1 MAVRAS
7 AQQTIIDITDAY
19 SVYLTCASY
28 TFPGTTSAAKAGS
41 AKTQVVAMRGTEQV
55 TATVDTSKC
64 EAPTGVTVTSD
75 ADATSPTLTVSVT
88 TAVTAPGKVTIPVV
102 VDGGV
107 DFTLEFA
114 YGIALTGAQGVPGT
128 SVKVSSTSVTYQA
141 SGSGTTAPTGT
152 WATTVPGVA
161 QGQYLWTKTVVS
173 YSDGKST
180 TSYSVSRQGVNG
192 SDGADAISM
201 VITSSNGTIFK
212 NARISTTLTA
222 HVYRGGAELS
232 ATDVAKLGTIRWYKD
247 GSTTAA
253 ATGASM
259 TLTADSVN
267 VKTNVVAQLDGG
279 APDVVARA
287 EVTLV
292 GLEYV
297 EGAAFDEY
305 RKERSETD
313 DALAQQ
319 VSGIS
324 ETQSGLVEST
334 TSLTQRADGWDAS
347 VTRVEAI
354 TDQLDGVSQVTR
366 EVTDW
371 ARLDASDATEPAL
384 EIGTTASDFKE
395 RLSNRRL
402 RFQYKGDDVLTL
414 DGESSSVSAA
424 RVRIGAYEWRPT
436 NGGRNLSLVYVGGES

>member
-1 MAVRAS
+1 MA
-7 AQQTIIDITDAY
+7 
-19 SVYLTCASY
+19 
-28 TFPGTTSAAKAGS
+28 G
-41 AKTQVVAMRGTEQV
+41 
-55 TATVDTSKC
+55 
-64 EAPTGVTVTSD
+64 
-75 ADATSPTLTVSVT
+75 
-88 TAVTAPGKVTIPVV
+88 
-102 VDGGV
+102 
-107 DFTLEFA
+107 
-114 YGIALTGAQGVPGT
+114 
-128 SVKVSSTSVTYQA
+128 
-141 SGSGTTAPTGT
+141 
-152 WATTVPGVA
+152 
-161 QGQYLWTKTVVS
+161 
-173 YSDGKST
+173 
-180 TSYSVSRQGVNG
+180 
-192 SDGADAISM
+192 
-201 VITSSNGTIFK
+201 
-212 NARISTTLTA
+212 
-222 HVYRGGAELS
+222 
-232 ATDVAKLGTIRWYKD
+232 
-247 GSTTAA
+247 
-253 ATGASM
+253 
-259 TLTADSVN
+259 
-267 VKTNVVAQLDGG
+267 
-279 APDVVARA
+279 VVARA

-297 EGAAFDEY
+297 EGATFDEY

-402 RFQYKGDDVLTL
+402 RFQYKGEDVLTL
-414 DGESSSVSAA
+414 GGESSSVSAA

-436 NGGRNLSLVYVGGES
+436 NCGRNLSLVYVGGES

>member
-1 MAVRAS
+1 M
-7 AQQTIIDITDAY
+7 
-19 SVYLTCASY
+19 SV
-28 TFPGTTSAAKAGS
+28 
-41 AKTQVVAMRGTEQV
+41 
-55 TATVDTSKC
+55 
-64 EAPTGVTVTSD
+64 
-75 ADATSPTLTVSVT
+75 
-88 TAVTAPGKVTIPVV
+88 
-102 VDGGV
+102 
-107 DFTLEFA
+107 
-114 YGIALTGAQGVPGT
+114 
-128 SVKVSSTSVTYQA
+128 
-141 SGSGTTAPTGT
+141 
-152 WATTVPGVA
+152 
-161 QGQYLWTKTVVS
+161 
-173 YSDGKST
+173 
-180 TSYSVSRQGVNG
+180 
-192 SDGADAISM
+192 
-201 VITSSNGTIFK
+201 
-212 NARISTTLTA
+212 
-222 HVYRGGAELS
+222 LS
-232 ATDVAKLGTIRWYKD
+232 
-247 GSTTAA
+247 
-253 ATGASM
+253 
-259 TLTADSVN
+259 
-267 VKTNVVAQLDGG
+267 
-279 APDVVARA
+279 RA

-297 EGAAFDEY
+297 EGATFDEY

-371 ARLDASDATEPAL
+371 ARLDASDVTEPAL

-402 RFQYKGDDVLTL
+402 RFQYKGEDVLTL

>member
-1 MAVRAS
+1 M
-7 AQQTIIDITDAY
+7 
-19 SVYLTCASY
+19 SV
-28 TFPGTTSAAKAGS
+28 
-41 AKTQVVAMRGTEQV
+41 
-55 TATVDTSKC
+55 
-64 EAPTGVTVTSD
+64 
-75 ADATSPTLTVSVT
+75 
-88 TAVTAPGKVTIPVV
+88 
-102 VDGGV
+102 
-107 DFTLEFA
+107 
-114 YGIALTGAQGVPGT
+114 
-128 SVKVSSTSVTYQA
+128 
-141 SGSGTTAPTGT
+141 
-152 WATTVPGVA
+152 
-161 QGQYLWTKTVVS
+161 
-173 YSDGKST
+173 
-180 TSYSVSRQGVNG
+180 
-192 SDGADAISM
+192 
-201 VITSSNGTIFK
+201 
-212 NARISTTLTA
+212 
-222 HVYRGGAELS
+222 LS
-232 ATDVAKLGTIRWYKD
+232 
-247 GSTTAA
+247 
-253 ATGASM
+253 
-259 TLTADSVN
+259 
-267 VKTNVVAQLDGG
+267 
-279 APDVVARA
+279 RA

-297 EGAAFDEY
+297 EGATFDEY

-371 ARLDASDATEPAL
+371 ARLDASDPTEPAL

-402 RFQYKGDDVLTL
+402 RFQYKGEDVLTL